1 MQGPAGV
8 SRRPDFFDC
17 YLEFIMRKFLATLLL
32 IGFAPVAWAL
42 SPYFYGDKVQAGDVQ
57 AAMAQVEGKLS
68 KAGFNVVGKY
78 APSGLPGY
86 GVVVV
91 TEQGLLNAV
100 RNLGGASVV
109 GAPIR
114 IGVKSD
120 GTVSYQNLEYW
131 LRAYF
136 RKQYPLSEKAV
147 KATHA
152 KLAKALGAGKAFGGD
167 VDRKDLAD
175 YQYMFGMEGFESDK
189 NMVMEHLAFEDAV
202 KTIQDNLA
210 RGVGKTAKVYEI
222 IMPDKKMAV
231 FGVALND
238 PKEGEGWWVK
248 TIGSDNIA
256 ALPYEIY
263 VVNNKASHLFARF
276 RIALGWPNVGMGA
289 FMRIVEA
296 PGVIRDTLTVV
307 AGGSPD
313 R

>member
-1 MQGPAGV
+1 MFRNILAV
-8 SRRPDFFDC
+8 LFFIA
-17 YLEFIMRKFLATLLL
+17 FPTF
-32 IGFAPVAWAL
+32 AWAL
-42 SPYFYGDKVQAGDVQ
+42 SPYYSGGKVQGGDIQSV
-57 AAMAQVEGKLS
+57 MTQVEGKLT

-86 GVVVV
+86 GVIVV
-91 TEQGLLNAV
+91 TERGLLSTINS
-100 RNLGGASVV
+100 LGGAAIV
-109 GAPIR
+109 GSPIR

-120 GTVSYQNLEYW
+120 GSVSYENLEYW

-136 RKQYPLSEKAV
+136 RKQYPLAERAV
-147 KATHA
+147 KGVQD
-152 KLAKALGAGKAFGGD
+152 KLSRALGAGKPFGGD

-189 NMVMEHLAFEDAV
+189 NMLMEHLAFEDAV

-222 IMPDKKMAV
+222 IQPDKKMAV

-248 TIGSDNIA
+248 TVGADNIA

-263 VVNNKASHLFARF
+263 VVNNKANHLFARF
-276 RIALGWPNVGMGA
+276 RIALGWPNVGMGS

-296 PGVIRDTLTVV
+296 PGIIRDTLTIV
-307 AGGSPD
+307 AGGAPD
-313 R
+313 K

>member
-1 MQGPAGV
+1 
-8 SRRPDFFDC
+8 
-17 YLEFIMRKFLATLLL
+17 MRKVFLTLLL
-32 IGFAPVAWAL
+32 IGFAPLSWAL
-42 SPYFYGDKVQAGDVQ
+42 SPYFQGDKVQAGDVQ
-57 AAMAQVEGKLS
+57 AVISQVEAKLT

-91 TEQGLLNAV
+91 TEQGLLNTI
-100 RNLGGASVV
+100 RNMGGASIV
-109 GAPIR
+109 GTPIR

-120 GTVSYQNLEYW
+120 GSVSYENLEYW
-131 LRAYF
+131 LRAYL
-136 RKQYPLSEKAV
+136 RKQYPLAEKAV
-147 KATHA
+147 KAAHA
-152 KLAKALGAGKAFGGD
+152 KLGKALGAGKPFGGD

-222 IMPDKKMAV
+222 IQPDKKLAV
-231 FGVALND
+231 FGVAFND

-248 TIGSDNIA
+248 TVGVDNVA

-276 RIALGWPNVGMGA
+276 RIALGWPNVGMGS

-296 PGVIRDTLTVV
+296 PGIIRDTLTMV

-313 R
+313 K

>member
-1 MQGPAGV
+1 ME
-8 SRRPDFFDC
+8 
-17 YLEFIMRKFLATLLL
+17 YNMRKFLFALVL
-32 IGFAPVAWAL
+32 IGFAPVSWAL
-42 SPYFYGDKVQAGDVQ
+42 APYFQGSKVTAGEVQ
-57 AAMAQVEGKLS
+57 TVLNQVESKLT

-78 APSGLPGY
+78 MPSGLSGT
-86 GVVVV
+86 GVLVV
-91 TEQGLLNAV
+91 TDKNLLDVV
-100 RNLGGASVV
+100 RRLGGASIV

-120 GTVSYQNLEYW
+120 GSVSYMNLEYW

-136 RKQYPLSEKAV
+136 RKQYPLADKTV
-147 KATHA
+147 KATQSR
-152 KLAKALGAGKAFGGD
+152 LSKALGAGKAFGGD

-189 NMVMEHLAFEDAV
+189 NVLLEHLSFEDAV

-210 RGVGKTAKVYEI
+210 RGMGKTSKVYEI
-222 IMPDKKMAV
+222 IMPDKQIAV
-231 FGVALND
+231 FGVAMND

-248 TIGSDNIA
+248 TAGVENIA

-263 VVNNKASHLFARF
+263 VVNNKAGHLFARF
-276 RIALGWPNVGMGA
+276 RIALGWPAVGMGS

-296 PGVIRDTLTVV
+296 PSIIHGTLTEV
-307 AGGSPD
+307 AGGA